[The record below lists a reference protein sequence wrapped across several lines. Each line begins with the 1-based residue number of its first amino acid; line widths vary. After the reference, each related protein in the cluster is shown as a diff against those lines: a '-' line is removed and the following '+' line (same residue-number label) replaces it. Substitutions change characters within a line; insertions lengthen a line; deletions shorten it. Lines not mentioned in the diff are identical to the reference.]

1 MKTPTDAIKKQLS
14 DFLKLCS
21 YVSGKYDK
29 DEDYKKL
36 NKAVE
41 EAESLDKHK
50 EKNRVFYMALP
61 PSVFVPVATGLKK
74 NVYSTKGINRL
85 IVEKPFGMDLE
96 SSREL
101 GKALAPLWKE
111 EEVITLIFLNF
122 AIYHAELLNLINSR
136 DRLIVLTIIL
146 VKKWLKIF

>member
-1 MKTPTDAIKKQLS
+1 MKTPTDGIKKQLS

-21 YVSGKYDK
+21 YVSGQYDK

-41 EAESLDKHK
+41 EVESLDKQHK

-61 PSVFVPVATGLKK
+61 PSVFVPVAKGLK
-74 NVYSTKGINRL
+74 NNAYSTKGINRL

-101 GKALAPLWKE
+101 GRALAPLWKE
-111 EEVITLIFLNF
+111 EEVIILIFLNF
-122 AIYHAELLNLINSR
+122 AMHNAELLNPI
-136 DRLIVLTIIL
+136 
-146 VKKWLKIF
+146 